1 MDCSLYIHIPFCAKK
16 CAYCDFFS
24 VPQRKGAKAP
34 VPDERYV
41 RALLRECSYYVR
53 KYNITSWNTVYIG
66 GGTPSLLGGELLFEL
81 LRGVRALADGE
92 CREITV
98 EMNPEDVDERLL
110 RYAEQGGATRIS
122 IGIQS
127 LDPKALM
134 SVGRGC
140 SVQSVLSALDTLNKH
155 WRGSLSVDLI
165 AGLPGQTHKS
175 FESQFPLIF
184 SYNPDHISL
193 YTLTV
198 EENTPLFA
206 QIHSGRIKWNADKA
220 DRMWI
225 KGRNILEAAGFKQ
238 YEVSN
243 FARPGFESLH
253 NQVYWSLKSYI
264 GIGSGASGTIY
275 GDNALRWTNTRSI
288 RKYEDFWLDGRTA
301 GDEYSGIEQVREREI
316 INLQTQ
322 EFEFI
327 MMGFRMLKGVCAED
341 YALRF
346 GESLEERIGAD
357 GGVFSQWRKRRL
369 ARYYA
374 ADGKTYYALTARG
387 ILFLNIFLESLM

>member
-127 LDPKALM
+127 LDHKALM

-206 QIHSGRIKWNADKA
+206 QIHSGRIKWNAGKA

-275 GDNALRWTNTRSI
+275 GDNALRWTNTRNI

-322 EFEFI
+322 EFEFL